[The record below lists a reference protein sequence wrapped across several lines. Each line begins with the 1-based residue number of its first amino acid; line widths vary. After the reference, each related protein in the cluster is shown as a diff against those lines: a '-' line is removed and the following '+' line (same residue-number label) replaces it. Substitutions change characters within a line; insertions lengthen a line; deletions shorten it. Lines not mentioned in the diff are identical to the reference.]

1 MTQGRILDRSTGRPA
16 IMSAQT
22 GKAHIV
28 LIDDEPFM
36 LSAMSSLLGSAGYAV
51 RTVSEWAGVASTVR
65 DAAPQLV
72 LLDYNMPAIKGDK
85 ICEILKR
92 NMDNADMRIFIFSS
106 EPESDLVRI
115 VSQCGADGYVRK
127 NLPASELLSQIGT
140 IMGKAALAC

>member
-1 MTQGRILDRSTGRPA
+1 
-16 IMSAQT
+16 MSNT
-22 GKAHIV
+22 PRKASIV

-36 LSAMSSLLGSAGYAV
+36 LSAMSTLLGSAGYQV
-51 RTVSEWAGVASTVR
+51 RTCTEWAGVASTVR
-65 DAAPQLV
+65 EAEPHLV

-92 NMDNADMRIFIFSS
+92 NMTHTDMRIFIFSS

-127 NLPASELLSQIGT
+127 SLPAAQLLVEIGN
-140 IMGKAALAC
+140 IMGHASVAC